1 VLSASAW
8 VPRQTLYHLTVENGT
23 GTGYYSA
30 GETVTVSAYPHPC
43 REFREWMAEGVTL
56 SDPGSE
62 TIAFT
67 MPDHEVFLSAGY
79 AHEGSHQWQG
89 LECIRCGELRDN
101 PFTDVAEGTFYHAP
115 VLWAVR
121 EGITNGTTETTFG
134 PNDQCM
140 RAHVVTFLWRAAG
153 SPEPLRTE
161 NPFVDV
167 KESDFFYKAV
177 LWAVENGIT
186 SGMDATHFGPDLNVT
201 RAQVVTFLWAAEGK
215 PEPTS
220 TEDPFEDVAE
230 SDWFYKAVLWA
241 VENGITNGMDAT
253 HFAPNDTC
261 LREQVVTFLYAAA
274 GKPET
279 TAEVTFTDV
288 AEGAWYYAPV
298 AWAVEN
304 NITSGIG
311 GGIFGVGSTCTRA
324 QVVTFLYAAK

>member
-1 VLSASAW
+1 
-8 VPRQTLYHLTVENGT
+8 
-23 GTGYYSA
+23 
-30 GETVTVSAYPHPC
+30 
-43 REFREWMAEGVTL
+43 MADGVTL
-56 SDPGSE
+56 ADPDSE

-79 AHEGSHQWQG
+79 ADAGDHQWQG

-101 PFTDVAEGTFYHAP
+101 PFTDVAEGTFYYAP

-186 SGMDATHFGPDLNVT
+186 SGMDATHFGPFSYCN
-201 RAQVVTFLWAAEGK
+201 
-215 PEPTS
+215 
-220 TEDPFEDVAE
+220 
-230 SDWFYKAVLWA
+230 
-241 VENGITNGMDAT
+241 
-253 HFAPNDTC
+253 
-261 LREQVVTFLYAAA
+261 
-274 GKPET
+274 
-279 TAEVTFTDV
+279 
-288 AEGAWYYAPV
+288 
-298 AWAVEN
+298 
-304 NITSGIG
+304 
-311 GGIFGVGSTCTRA
+311 RA
-324 QVVTFLYAAK
+324 QVVTFLYRTMGSPAVDQTQNPFADVPAGSFYFAPVLWAVDRGITNGLSPDQFGPNTICNRAQIVTFLYRAYG